1 MTASNKFLKHFRDL
15 QAGESEKA
23 GAAETLAYLNGELS
37 FVEYEKRVREVN
49 TDYSNVS
56 VGKVLDTRE
65 AEIVDIDQMIDELSD
80 IDDLS
85 GLSSSTS
92 EDSLE
97 SQSEGQA
104 AKKKKT
110 DSESKG
116 KRRRRKKTQE
126 SDEDDDESND
136 DSEDKTMDPT
146 EMRNKIVRHLEE
158 MRLANQ
164 KRKRKRS
171 DKSKRSIT
179 RKQPVTTTEKVHK
192 SRLNQEYQAL
202 MGEANMAYVHGDIPK
217 AIRICQEVITNVPNA
232 AEPYL
237 TIARIYED
245 QNEHE
250 KAFEM
255 NFVAAHCQRS
265 KDLWARMLAECQQRQ
280 ANDLITTCYNNIV
293 KLDPMDIDMHL
304 SRIAHVETHGTRKL
318 YLNSLQALLMAL
330 HPSEV
335 PEQKALYLEKYRILL
350 QAILASERK
359 DTHLQTLFYKG
370 LNDLG
375 TDFPSEYIERLLQM
389 EYNSKLYPELLKNM
403 INFTGVR
410 LSKYQTELELPV
422 DTTDLDDLKDADFSL
437 PEFYR
442 TDYYG
447 MFLVAIIDLNC
458 SAVALRLLPAYKSNV
473 RSTDQSLC
481 LDVMS
486 AFASADHL
494 IEACQLFEHLSS
506 LSKLSAQSW
515 FQYSEWLIALSKF
528 HEAYE
533 ALEQTLRLEP
543 QYNEARLSLSAL
555 QKQIG
560 MNEQSQHTLAEIVSR
575 PIKQESNETNDFNDQ
590 NDDDKEQQEVTKEKI
605 HLLVERCITLY
616 DQNRLT
622 SFIPDAMRLFFGSIK
637 YLLTLDCSKRL
648 INCGTRARRLELIQ
662 KLVDEKRIILNPSYT
677 RIDTVLKNRII
688 DIYGK
693 FCDVL
698 IHIKRHDLL
707 LRVTAAG
714 TVIPFLY
721 ARIDWLVLT
730 EFLLFISLMLQQNGD
745 LAFQTCREIFRCY
758 SKSSVIQNLF
768 ALTATIT
775 PSVRL
780 QKFCVR
786 SLQKRPNS
794 PILHHMVGNFA
805 LIGGTYRLAIIHYM
819 KLFRLTP
826 DEPLVS
832 LLLAISFVHVACQ
845 KYAYSRHQRVLH
857 ALAFLKQY
865 RNLRGEC
872 TETYYNIGRLMHFLS
887 LHYAA
892 AYFYHK
898 CLETESPIVDEHDI
912 YGMKYQAAY
921 NLALIY
927 KASKNEKFA
936 RHIIRT
942 YMTL

>member
-1 MTASNKFLKHFRDL
+1 
-15 QAGESEKA
+15 
-23 GAAETLAYLNGELS
+23 
-37 FVEYEKRVREVN
+37 
-49 TDYSNVS
+49 
-56 VGKVLDTRE
+56 
-65 AEIVDIDQMIDELSD
+65 
-80 IDDLS
+80 
-85 GLSSSTS
+85 
-92 EDSLE
+92 
-97 SQSEGQA
+97 
-104 AKKKKT
+104 
-110 DSESKG
+110 
-116 KRRRRKKTQE
+116 
-126 SDEDDDESND
+126 
-136 DSEDKTMDPT
+136 
-146 EMRNKIVRHLEE
+146 
-158 MRLANQ
+158 
-164 KRKRKRS
+164 
-171 DKSKRSIT
+171 
-179 RKQPVTTTEKVHK
+179 
-192 SRLNQEYQAL
+192 
-202 MGEANMAYVHGDIPK
+202 
-217 AIRICQEVITNVPNA
+217 
-232 AEPYL
+232 
-237 TIARIYED
+237 
-245 QNEHE
+245 
-250 KAFEM
+250 
-255 NFVAAHCQRS
+255 
-265 KDLWARMLAECQQRQ
+265 
-280 ANDLITTCYNNIV
+280 
-293 KLDPMDIDMHL
+293 
-304 SRIAHVETHGTRKL
+304 
-318 YLNSLQALLMAL
+318 
-330 HPSEV
+330 
-335 PEQKALYLEKYRILL
+335 
-350 QAILASERK
+350 
-359 DTHLQTLFYKG
+359 
-370 LNDLG
+370 
-375 TDFPSEYIERLLQM
+375 
-389 EYNSKLYPELLKNM
+389 
-403 INFTGVR
+403 
-410 LSKYQTELELPV
+410 
-422 DTTDLDDLKDADFSL
+422 
-437 PEFYR
+437 
-442 TDYYG
+442 
-447 MFLVAIIDLNC
+447 MFLVAIIDLDC
-458 SAVALRLLPAYKSNV
+458 SSVALVRSFSKRSFERFSSQRLLPGYKSNV

-486 AFASADHL
+486 SLALNDHL
-494 IEACQLFEHLSS
+494 IEACQLFEYLSS

-515 FQYSEWLIALSKF
+515 FHYSEWLISLSKF

-543 QYNEARLSLSAL
+543 QYNEARLTLSAL

-560 MNEQSQHTLAEIVSR
+560 MNEQSQHTLAEVVSR
-575 PIKQESNETNDFNDQ
+575 SIKQEFNETTDLYEQ
-590 NDDDKEQQEVTKEKI
+590 GDDDDEQQEVTVEKI

-616 DQNRLT
+616 DQNQMNL
-622 SFIPDAMRLFFGSIK
+622 FIPCAMQLFFGSIK
-637 YLLTLDCSKRL
+637 YLLTIDCSKRL

-662 KLVDEKRIILNPSYT
+662 KLVDEKRIILNPAYT
-677 RIDTVLKNRII
+677 RINTVLKNRII
-688 DIYGK
+688 DLYGK

-698 IHIKRHDLL
+698 IQVKRHDLL

-721 ARIDWLVLT
+721 ARIDWLVHT

-832 LLLAISFVHVACQ
+832 LLLAIAFVHVACQ

-898 CLETESPIVDEHDI
+898 CLETESPIVDQNDV
-912 YGMKYQAAY
+912 YGLKYQAAY

-936 RHIIRT
+936 RHIVRT